1 VLFVS
6 QKTKE
11 SVADAFVRMSQEEQR
26 NKNKSKLDVEL
37 AIDERQIERE
47 VKKVINKIDATFKKY
62 SK

>member
-1 VLFVS
+1 MS